1 MAVCITCDH
10 DPCCCPPEIRALR
23 DWSRT
28 LSQETL
34 ARAHMVLS
42 HLPCEFELEGLEAF
56 AEVTRL
62 EALQPKHLGPGEL
75 LELYLLELIE
85 ALKRER
91 ARKAP

>member
-1 MAVCITCDH
+1 MSVCVTCDH
-10 DPCCCPPEIRALR
+10 DPCDCVPEIRALS

-34 ARAHMVLS
+34 ARAYMVLG
-42 HLPCEFELEGLEAF
+42 HLPCEFELEREEAY
-56 AEVTRL
+56 AEVRRI
-62 EALQPKHLGPGEL
+62 EALQPKHLGPSEL

-91 ARKAP
+91 EQKAP